1 MSETLNY
8 LAFLIKEA
16 KNNNQPCPIVF
27 LGAGASKSGGIP
39 LAREIIEDI
48 KIKYKSNPKV
58 CSYFSS
64 NPTPEYPKL
73 MDCLTPHQRN
83 ELLKEYIS
91 KAKINVAHIYLAQMM
106 VEGYIDYVLTVNF
119 DNLMLRALAL
129 YNEFP
134 PTYDMAILKD
144 LTTTTLKEKSVVYLH
159 GQHHGLW
166 LLNTPDELAKVR
178 NEIPK
183 ILNSIKDRTWI
194 IVGYSGDDPIFE
206 EIAKLGRFDKDLYWV
221 TYKDN
226 NPSEKVMT
234 KLIKKDNSNTHLI
247 QGFDPDTFMLKLSNA
262 LELLQPNIIEKPFS
276 SLNTLL
282 NNIVDI
288 EDDEHFKEVKERL
301 AISQEQVQDAVNQYE
316 LGKQPNKKQE
326 NEINILKKK
335 LIEIIV
341 NEKYEEAPILE
352 LEEQVNIIKDD
363 SLLELFANLHSN
375 WGVTLTDLAKVRN
388 NDEALFLQ
396 SFEKYQKAIELN
408 PKNDTAYS
416 NWGNALVDLARAK
429 NNDEALFLQSFEKY
443 QKAIELNPKKDNA
456 YNNWGYALANLA
468 RAKNNDEA
476 LFLQS
481 FEKYQKAIDIN
492 PKEDTAYNNWGA
504 ALADLAKAK
513 NNNEAL
519 FLESIQKL
527 RKAFELD
534 GEAYNLACIYAL
546 TKNKPEALKFL
557 KHSLEYKQIEKE
569 YVQSDED
576 WKEYLEDIEFKIL
589 LSQY

>member
-1 MSETLNY
+1 MSKTLNY

-48 KIKYKSNPKV
+48 KTKYKSNSKV

-159 GQHHGLW
+159 GQHNGLW

-206 EIAKLGRFDKDLYWV
+206 EIAKLGRFDKDLYWI

-226 NPSEKVMT
+226 YPSDKVAT
-234 KLIKKDNSNTHLI
+234 QLINKDNSNTHLI

-262 LELLQPNIIEKPFS
+262 VELQQPNIVEKPFS
-276 SLNTLL
+276 SLEKLL

-288 EDDEHFKEVKERL
+288 EDNEHFKEVKERL
-301 AISQEQVQDAVNQYE
+301 AISKKQVLGAVNQYE
-316 LGKQPNKKQE
+316 LGNHPDQKQE
-326 NEINILKKK
+326 NENEINRLKKK
-335 LIEIIV
+335 LIEIIA
-341 NEKYEEAPILE
+341 NEKYNEASILE
-352 LEEQVNIIKDD
+352 LEKQVNTMKNPSLIK
-363 SLLELFANLHSN
+363 LFSDLFNK
-375 WGVTLTDLAKVRN
+375 WGAALSSLAKV
-388 NDEALFLQ
+388 
-396 SFEKYQKAIELN
+396 
-408 PKNDTAYS
+408 
-416 NWGNALVDLARAK
+416 K
-429 NNDEALFLQSFEKY
+429 NNDEALFLE
-443 QKAIELNPKKDNA
+443 
-456 YNNWGYALANLA
+456 
-468 RAKNNDEA
+468 
-476 LFLQS
+476 S

-492 PKEDTAYNNWGA
+492 PKKDTAYSNWGA
-504 ALADLAKAK
+504 ALSDLAKAK

-527 RKAFELD
+527 LKAFEL
-534 GEAYNLACIYAL
+534 GGSAYNLACIYAL
-546 TKNKPEALKFL
+546 KKNKSEALKFL
-557 KHSLEYKQIEKE
+557 KHSLEYKQIEKK
-569 YVQSDED
+569 YVQADED
-576 WKEYLEDIEFKIL
+576 WKEYLEDVEFKIL